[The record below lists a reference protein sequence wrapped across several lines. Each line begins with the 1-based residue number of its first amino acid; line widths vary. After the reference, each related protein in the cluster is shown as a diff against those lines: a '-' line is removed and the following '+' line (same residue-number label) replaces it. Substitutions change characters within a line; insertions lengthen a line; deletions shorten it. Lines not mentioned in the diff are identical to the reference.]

1 MTVNFYRVTD
11 APNVVTKNLGQPTTF
26 QNVDVFEPCDVLTPT
41 FIMRYTSNVTALNYL
56 QAFGRYYFITNIT
69 LAAGDRA
76 IVQCAVD
83 VLTTYQDSIKSC
95 TGTVLRAENPKTR
108 ILRDNKFPL
117 SPNVNT
123 YSWLFP
129 QTPWTAQN
137 GWNYLITTAGGVDNG
152 S

>member
-1 MTVNFYRVTD
+1 MAVNEQIWGSSDTWVN
-11 APNVVTKNLGQPTTF
+11 AQ
-26 QNVDVFEPCDVLTPT
+26 
-41 FIMRYTSNVTALNYL
+41 
-56 QAFGRYYFITNIT
+56 
-69 LAAGDRA
+69 
-76 IVQCAVD
+76 
-83 VLTTYQDSIKSC
+83 C
-95 TGTVLRAENPKTR
+95 TGTVLRAETPKTR
-108 ILRDNKFPL
+108 ILRVNKIPL